1 MLLKNKFVKY
11 MCIKKRPFKEN
22 EDTVFLQIKGNSKDK
37 YELYVRFEEENIA
50 VGLMNALAFDKS
62 KKSEVLEVLNELNSI
77 EDNYIKFR
85 AVDDMIIADTI
96 IPITDKSVN
105 FRKLEKF
112 VLDFVSTL
120 EMYLQDI
127 YEVIE

>member
-1 MLLKNKFVKY
+1 MLLKTKFVKY
-11 MCIKKRPFKEN
+11 MCINKIPFKEN
-22 EDTVFLQIKGNSKDK
+22 EDTVFLQIKGSGKDK

-50 VGLMNALAFDKS
+50 VGLMNALAYDKS
-62 KKSEVLEVLNELNSI
+62 KENEVLEVLNELNSL

-85 AVDDMIIADTI
+85 AMQDMIIADTV
-96 IPITDKSVN
+96 IPITEKSVN

>member
-1 MLLKNKFVKY
+1 MLLKTKFIKY
-11 MCIKKRPFKEN
+11 MCINKIPFKEN

-37 YELYVRFEEENIA
+37 YELYVRFEDENIA
-50 VGLMNALAFDKS
+50 IGLMNALAFDKS
-62 KKSEVLEVLNELNSI
+62 KEIEVLEVLNELNSI

-85 AVDDMIIADTI
+85 AVDDMIITDTI

>member
-1 MLLKNKFVKY
+1 MLLKTKFIKY
-11 MCIKKRPFKEN
+11 MCINKIPFKEN
-22 EDTVFLQIKGNSKDK
+22 EDTVSLQIKGNSKDK
-37 YELYVRFEEENIA
+37 YELYVRFEDENIA
-50 VGLMNALAFDKS
+50 IGLMNALAFDKS
-62 KKSEVLEVLNELNSI
+62 KEIEVLEVLNELNSL

-85 AVDDMIIADTI
+85 SLDDMIIADTI